1 MSRLAAGFCWFP
13 FFLRCARF
21 STGRVCTEGRYVI
34 LSVFPRSVN
43 RWYGDGSGAR
53 GPGAGRPAGRP
64 RTGHPS
70 ASEGKRTGGR
80 VLPVGSTTPVR
91 AVRAP
96 SVSEGWT
103 RRVQGCRLCRPRG
116 PRSGPRVSPPYA
128 LARFSSIFY
137 ISCRKHRFAGAT
149 AIFRRAATPHS
160 PWATNGPRGPHTP
173 GTVAALRVA
182 WPIATVAHRTRGP
195 WFTTALLAPL
205 GSQQHR
211 ISPGHPRSI
220 PVETCDDTSGV
231 LVFDSVT
238 RSHRTQ
244 SRCIYQRKYL

>member
-1 MSRLAAGFCWFP
+1 M
-13 FFLRCARF
+13 
-21 STGRVCTEGRYVI
+21 
-34 LSVFPRSVN
+34 
-43 RWYGDGSGAR
+43 
-53 GPGAGRPAGRP
+53 
-64 RTGHPS
+64 
-70 ASEGKRTGGR
+70 
-80 VLPVGSTTPVR
+80 LPVGSTPPGR

-195 WFTTALLAPL
+195 WFTTALLAPPAAAL
-205 GSQQHR
+205 VTKKSH
-211 ISPGHPRSI
+211 ISPPVAAGCGSSGPYVINFGALLFKYEHFVNLSVHFHP
-220 PVETCDDTSGV
+220 
-231 LVFDSVT
+231 SVKQIT
-238 RSHRTQ
+238 IEH
-244 SRCIYQRKYL
+244 QRILLLLH